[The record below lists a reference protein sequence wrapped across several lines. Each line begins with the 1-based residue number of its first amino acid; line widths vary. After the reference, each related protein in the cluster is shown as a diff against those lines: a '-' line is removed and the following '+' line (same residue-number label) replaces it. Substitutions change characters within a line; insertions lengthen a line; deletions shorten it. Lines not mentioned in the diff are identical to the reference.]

1 MAAIHW
7 TFISHDL
14 ANKLLIAK
22 ISLIELH
29 LCDICKKRMKTK
41 FIQIKKGET

>member
-1 MAAIHW
+1 MVISIAIHE

-22 ISLIELH
+22 ISLTE
-29 LCDICKKRMKTK
+29 RTSM
-41 FIQIKKGET
+41 